1 MIVNNVNSPAAYYS
15 NSVAAARY
23 TNAAGYVRGVQKSDA
38 FTPSREAQNFMDM
51 FNKLKNAPEV
61 RADKVSAVQEKI
73 SSGQYSVSAENI
85 ALSLLT
91 NRY

>member
-23 TNAAGYVRGVQKSDA
+23 TNAAGYVRGVQKSGA

-51 FNKLKNAPEV
+51 FNKLK
-61 RADKVSAVQEKI
+61 QEKI